1 MELLSF
7 VPIAMAVPFF
17 LVLLVCGIAYLV
29 DGYKK
34 DLVRSVISLVA
45 TAIAVVIS
53 LLVAKLIA
61 WAGAGSLLNALPS
74 EVTEVLSVLGTL
86 GESLVRGAFEIALSF
101 CLFGLVFSIVLA
113 ILKAVGNRIPLG
125 KLEKLSKGETG
136 TRVAG
141 MCIRGVDALIVTV
154 MLLLPLYGTVAMAA
168 PPAATVVRL
177 ANSATLGAQSMELS
191 EEQYDEYGDY
201 NEYPVE
207 QTYDE
212 MDELVTVLEDVAASP
227 ILVPYKYGPGAWVY
241 SGLSSFH
248 MNGRSV
254 DISSAVNSMSGM
266 IERVQNCI
274 SAIESENSQAAV
286 IAVQDLIE
294 FARAEVVNQQWS
306 YEMVMAFVA
315 EADKMI
321 AQQGSGALEDAEL
334 NAMYAQVRP
343 LLDMSFEEYTH
354 NAEAILEFVGWG
366 VEVYGKYGES
376 TPPEEELAAVEK
388 ELFTR
393 IGDLLN
399 HSEQTIGLKRVLLQM
414 AADRMFDTLPDI
426 ENPEYYD
433 YYVARGDLP
442 NSSVEFINKY
452 FGDGI
457 VSADQRYVEGALLIF
472 LLDNSD
478 ALSAAELFVRHPLFG
493 ADAVLDTMD
502 EYLYINGSEGGMGHQ
517 LAELDG
523 ASYYYDYLDS
533 LLRSCADYTP
543 NQSLTFSNTVYWYLS
558 EDLGLEYDEF
568 ASYDEGYGGYA
579 QVDVAY

>member
-7 VPIAMAVPFF
+7 VPIAIVVPFL

-61 WAGAGSLLNALPS
+61 WAGAGSLVNALPV
-74 EVTEVLSVLGTL
+74 EVTEALAMLGTL
-86 GESLVRGAFEIALSF
+86 GESLARGAFEVALSF
-101 CLFGLVFSIVLA
+101 VLFGLVFSIVLA
-113 ILKAVGNRIPLG
+113 ILKAIANKIPLG
-125 KLEKLSKGETG
+125 KLEKLNSGEAG
-136 TRVAG
+136 TRIAG
-141 MCIRGVDALIVTV
+141 LCIRGIDAVVVTI
-154 MLLLPLYGTVAMAA
+154 MLLLPLYGTVAMVA

-177 ANSATLGAQSMELS
+177 ANNATLAAQSIELAD
-191 EEQYDEYGDY
+191 DEYA
-201 NEYPVE
+201 EYPVE
-207 QTYDE
+207 QTDDE
-212 MDELVTVLEDVAASP
+212 MDALVTVLEDVASSP
-227 ILVPYKYGPGAWVY
+227 ILIPYKYGPGAWVY

-266 IERVQNCI
+266 IERVQICMG
-274 SAIESENSQAAV
+274 AIESENPQAAV
-286 IAVQDLIE
+286 VAVQDLIE
-294 FARAEVVNQQWS
+294 FTRSEVINQQWS

-334 NAMYAQVRP
+334 NAMYAQIRP

-426 ENPEYYD
+426 ENPEYFD

-457 VSADQRYVEGALLIF
+457 VAADQRYVEGALLIF
-472 LLDNSD
+472 LLDNPD

-517 LAELDG
+517 LSELDG

-568 ASYDEGYGGYA
+568 ASYDEYYGGYA